1 MSEYDN
7 TNRGALFRNERKESD
22 SQPDYRGPI
31 NVQGVE
37 MELAAWLKTSKNGK
51 KFMSL
56 SIGPKWEPKEKQAP
70 KEEVPFDDFS
80 DPIPFN

>member
-1 MSEYDN
+1 MTEYDN
-7 TNRGALFRNERKESD
+7 TNSGALFKNDKKEKE

-37 MELAAWLKTSKNGK
+37 MELAAWLKTSQKGK

-56 SIGPKWEPKEKQAP
+56 KIGPKWEPKESAAPQQAP
-70 KEEVPFDDFS
+70 PKDDFDD
-80 DPIPFN
+80 DIPF